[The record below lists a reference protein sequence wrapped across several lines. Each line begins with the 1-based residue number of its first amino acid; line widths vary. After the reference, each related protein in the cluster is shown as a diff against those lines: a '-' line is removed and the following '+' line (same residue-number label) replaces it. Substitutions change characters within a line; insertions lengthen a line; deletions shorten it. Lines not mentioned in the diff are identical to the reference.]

1 MSKEQVQR
9 NRAAAMASVSRSTSR
24 LGEERIPLSFKVV
37 MEPELGSSRPAG
49 TTGED
54 FRANRM
60 VSPRPR
66 SSSAQADRAQL
77 ACPCG
82 ARDEVRTIDA
92 NARHSLLQ
100 APLCLCLRIL
110 PGCPR
115 QLVYA
120 ALQKTGMRRLC
131 GLPGCAN
138 VHIPTP
144 CMPLLL
150 PPRR

>member
-1 MSKEQVQR
+1 
-9 NRAAAMASVSRSTSR
+9 MASVSRSTSR

-60 VSPRPR
+60 VPPPPPHLRPGPTAR
-66 SSSAQADRAQL
+66 AACVPVRGTGRGPHDR
-77 ACPCG
+77 
-82 ARDEVRTIDA
+82 R
-92 NARHSLLQ
+92 ARHSLLQ

-115 QLVYA
+115 QLVYGARQQHQGCRDARTCIYRRA
-120 ALQKTGMRRLC
+120 ACRC
-131 GLPGCAN
+131 
-138 VHIPTP
+138 
-144 CMPLLL
+144 
-150 PPRR
+150 

>member
-1 MSKEQVQR
+1 
-9 NRAAAMASVSRSTSR
+9 MASVSRSTSR

-92 NARHSLLQ
+92 NAMHSLLQ

-120 ALQKTGMRRLC
+120 APENGNATPVRVARMRERAYTDALHAAAAASSAMMCIIFEDLC
-131 GLPGCAN
+131 DK
-138 VHIPTP
+138 IS
-144 CMPLLL
+144 
-150 PPRR
+150 